1 MARVAAAEPAGTVV
15 VVDVVVVDGTVVDGT
30 VVVGTVVVVVG
41 TVVVVFG
48 AVVGGTVGVVVPPG
62 TLQAMP
68 FSLQFVG
75 VTPRPAAT
83 YPMVIEPPAA
93 RLGAQLGALT
103 VTFWPTCDDRRP
115 PHRDEILGARSK
127 VSTQFRCTTAVGLWT
142 VRLAWCPVVHE
153 FTLE

>member
-1 MARVAAAEPAGTVV
+1 VV
-15 VVDVVVVDGTVVDGT
+15 F
-30 VVVGTVVVVVG
+30 G

-93 RLGAQLGALT
+93 RLGAQAGALT
-103 VTFWPTCDDRRP
+103 VTFWPTC
-115 PHRDEILGARSK
+115 
-127 VSTQFRCTTAVGLWT
+127 
-142 VRLAWCPVVHE
+142 
-153 FTLE
+153 